1 METVKDLLLHLDCH
15 KAMGSDGFY
24 PSVLR
29 ELVEMIAK
37 LLSTIYY
44 YFWSTG
50 EVSEDVKDNKKEF

>member
-1 METVKDLLLHLDCH
+1 
-15 KAMGSDGFY
+15 MGSDGFY

-37 LLSTIYY
+37 LLSTVYY